1 MAEFNLYYQ
10 SKKELSIRED
20 MEIGLI
26 GFGRFGQLSVKYL
39 SRDFPVFVSSRTAS
53 GETIRSAGGE
63 PASLEEVCR
72 KDIVIPTVPISAFKA
87 TIQSIAPLLHRN
99 LLVDACSVKEY
110 PVEIMTQ
117 YVPEGTQI
125 LATHPMFGPD
135 SAGESLAG
143 QKIVLSRIRIDPERY
158 RKIKTYLG
166 ELGLQ
171 VIETTP
177 ANHDRQIAR
186 SQVLTHFIGR
196 GLSLFGARAVEIDTE
211 GYKRLLTI
219 LEIVGNDTT
228 QLFTDLN
235 KYNRYAPETRKAF
248 IRALTEID
256 RDLQ

>member
-1 MAEFNLYYQ
+1 
-10 SKKELSIRED
+10 

-39 SRDFPVFVSSRTAS
+39 SRDFPVFVSSRSAPADA
-53 GETIRSAGGE
+53 IRSVGGE

-72 KDIVIPTVPISAFKA
+72 KDIVIPTVPISTFEE
-87 TIQSIAPLLHRN
+87 TIKTIAPLLRRN

-110 PVEIMTQ
+110 PVEIMTRF
-117 YVPEGTQI
+117 VPEDTQI

-143 QKIVLSRIRIDPERY
+143 QKIVLSQVRIQPDRY
-158 RKIKTYLG
+158 QQIRSYLQG
-166 ELGLQ
+166 LGLQ

-196 GLSLFGARAVEIDTE
+196 GLSLFGAQAVEIDTE

-219 LEIVGNDTT
+219 LEIVGNDTS
-228 QLFTDLN
+228 QLFSDLN
-235 KYNRYAPETRKAF
+235 KYNKYAPETRQAF
-248 IRALTEID
+248 IRALTAID